1 MAVGFFFGETKM
13 QLLNLETTTTM
24 DSREIAELTGKEHGH
39 VLRDIRAMLES
50 LEVDQSN
57 FGGVYLGGNGQERPC
72 FKLPYDETVC
82 LLTGYDAK
90 ARMAVIKRWKEL
102 EAQQVPKI
110 PKTYAAAL
118 LEAGRLAEIVENQ
131 SVMIENQAHRLDESK
146 KWASVKRMETS
157 YGLTFKFSELKKYSI
172 KHGYAMPKV
181 RDANYA
187 AGVNTYHED
196 VWMAVYQV
204 DIPD

>member
-1 MAVGFFFGETKM
+1 M

-24 DSREIAELTGKEHGH
+24 SSREIAELTGKEHGH
-39 VLRDIRAMLES
+39 VMRDIRSMLES
-50 LEVDQSN
+50 LGGQSN
-57 FGGVYLGGNGQERPC
+57 FGASYRNSQNKEQPMY
-72 FKLPYDETVC
+72 KLPYDETVC

-102 EAQQVPKI
+102 EAQKAPKI

-131 SVMIENQAHRLDESK
+131 SLVIETQAHRLDEAK

-157 YGLTFKFSELKKYSI
+157 YGLTFKFSELKKYSL
-172 KHGYAMPKV
+172 KHGYDMPKV

-204 DIPD
+204 DIPE

>member
-1 MAVGFFFGETKM
+1 M
-13 QLLNLETTTTM
+13 QAPVHKVPQTLSEALLLG
-24 DSREIAELTGKEHGH
+24 AELAKQVE
-39 VLRDIRAMLES
+39 VLALENS
-50 LEVDQSN
+50 QKSEV
-57 FGGVYLGGNGQERPC
+57 
-72 FKLPYDETVC
+72 
-82 LLTGYDAK
+82 
-90 ARMAVIKRWKEL
+90 
-102 EAQQVPKI
+102 
-110 PKTYAAAL
+110 
-118 LEAGRLAEIVENQ
+118 
-131 SVMIENQAHRLDESK
+131 IESQAHRLDEAK

-204 DIPD
+204 DIPE

>member
-1 MAVGFFFGETKM
+1 M
-13 QLLNLETTTTM
+13 QVLNLEAAATM
-24 DSREIAELTGKEHGH
+24 SSRQIAELCEKHHHHVISTITYLRKEGCLDGRETPYTHP
-39 VLRDIRAMLES
+39 
-50 LEVDQSN
+50 Q
-57 FGGVYLGGNGQERPC
+57 NGQKYVEWLFDRDNSIVLVARLEPK
-72 FKLPYDETVC
+72 FM
-82 LLTGYDAK
+82 K
-90 ARMAVIKRWKEL
+90 AIIDRWQEL
-102 EAQQVPKI
+102 EAQQAPKI

-131 SVMIENQAHRLDESK
+131 SLTIENQAHRLDEAK

-157 YGLTFKFSELKKYSI
+157 YGLTFKFSELKKYSL
-172 KHGYAMPKV
+172 KHGYDMPKV

-204 DIPD
+204 DIPE

>member
-1 MAVGFFFGETKM
+1 MELAKISAS
-13 QLLNLETTTTM
+13 QTM
-24 DSREIAELTGKEHGH
+24 SSLEIAALTGKEHSD
-39 VLRDIRAMLES
+39 VLKDIRRILE
-50 LEVDQSN
+50 EAEI
-57 FGGVYLGGNGQERPC
+57 GLGGFTSSYKNSQNKEQPC
-72 FKLPYDETVC
+72 FNLPRRECDLVVS
-82 LLTGYDAK
+82 GYSVKYRLAIID
-90 ARMAVIKRWKEL
+90 RWQEL
-102 EAQQVPKI
+102 EAMQVQVHKVPQ
-110 PKTYAAAL
+110 TLSEAL
-118 LEAGRLAEIVENQ
+118 MLGAELAKKVEVLALENSQKAEL
-131 SVMIENQAHRLDESK
+131 IESQAHRLDEAK

-204 DIPD
+204 DIPE